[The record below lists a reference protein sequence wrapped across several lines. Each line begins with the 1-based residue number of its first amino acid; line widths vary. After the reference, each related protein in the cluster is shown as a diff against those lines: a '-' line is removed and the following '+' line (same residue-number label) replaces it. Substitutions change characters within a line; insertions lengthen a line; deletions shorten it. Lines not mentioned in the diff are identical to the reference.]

1 MTHGGNLEG
10 SIKQKFFMRAEV
22 AHGAINRARR
32 EKSLAEVGE
41 VEVEGEGI
49 ALRGIHVNGG
59 GAGGKVFGVEVEPQS
74 GADEE
79 AAAVLRAGEIGLAGR
94 REGPELP
101 VFAGNL
107 NVEIF
112 PEVIGT
118 RDEAGGRTGAR
129 TGRTNNISTV
139 RIGELDLHHDSY
151 EFGLI
156 AMIECGLLGAVVGL
170 PTGMLNEKSERSEES
185 DGGDVRAGF
194 GRPAHRLRHFP
205 HSFRSSRSAFQSA
218 IQLQRPASRTRSSR
232 STRIRKNHG
241 ANPAHRFLRC
251 LYCSSDRSALRF
263 SHRLRPASL

>member
-101 VFAGNL
+101 VS
-107 NVEIF
+107 
-112 PEVIGT
+112 P
-118 RDEAGGRTGAR
+118 
-129 TGRTNNISTV
+129 IS
-139 RIGELDLHHDSY
+139 
-151 EFGLI
+151 
-156 AMIECGLLGAVVGL
+156 
-170 PTGMLNEKSERSEES
+170 P
-185 DGGDVRAGF
+185 
-194 GRPAHRLRHFP
+194 
-205 HSFRSSRSAFQSA
+205 
-218 IQLQRPASRTRSSR
+218 
-232 STRIRKNHG
+232 
-241 ANPAHRFLRC
+241 
-251 LYCSSDRSALRF
+251 ALRTAAA
-263 SHRLRPASL
+263 SSSAPLCGSTSTPKTLPPAPPPLT

>member
-59 GAGGKVFGVEVEPQS
+59 GAGGKVFGGEVEPQS

-170 PTGMLNEKSERSEES
+170 PTGMLDEKGERSKES

-194 GRPAHRLRHFP
+194 GRRKGFCVFVEESSHGFVAALTEEIGFTDGLVGQGRVESEDERRQEQKSGKDYCRRASGVRHWTMP
-205 HSFRSSRSAFQSA
+205 P
-218 IQLQRPASRTRSSR
+218 I
-232 STRIRKNHG
+232 N
-241 ANPAHRFLRC
+241 
-251 LYCSSDRSALRF
+251 
-263 SHRLRPASL
+263 